1 MEHFALNWPH
11 PHGYLDTAS
20 YGIPSHSTTQAIESV
35 LREWSEGS
43 GVWEDWQSFTNQ
55 ARESFA
61 QLMSVPPSS
70 VSVGSALSQ
79 VFAPIAQSLE
89 PGDLVVVPE
98 LEFTSNLFPWLVQ
111 QERKVQVKTVPL
123 GEFLDTVA
131 SGCTLAAISV
141 VQSSTGEVVD
151 LAGFAEAAR
160 LGGALTV
167 LDATQAAG
175 WYPID
180 ASKFDAVGT
189 AGYKWMCSPRGVAY
203 LSTTQRM
210 RARMSPDAAG
220 WFAGEDVFDSL
231 YGGPLRLAS
240 DARRF
245 DISPAW
251 FSWIGAVQ
259 ANREIAQLG
268 IDRIFQHNR
277 SLAMAFTQELGLPDR
292 GSAIVSVRLNEGVE
306 AASLGLRS
314 SMRNGGTR
322 LSFHLYNDENDV
334 QMAVDALKG
343 KVSVA

>member
-1 MEHFALNWPH
+1 MEPFAINWPH
-11 PHGYLDTAS
+11 PSGYLDTAS
-20 YGIPSHSTTQAIESV
+20 YGIPSRSTTQAMESV
-35 LREWSEGS
+35 LRQWSEGL
-43 GVWEDWQSFTNQ
+43 GVWEEWQSSTNQ
-55 ARESFA
+55 ARDSFA
-61 QLMSVPPSS
+61 QLMSVHSSS

-79 VFAPIAQSLE
+79 VFGPIAQSLE
-89 PGDLVVVPE
+89 PGDVVVVPE
-98 LEFTSNLFPWLVQ
+98 MEFTSNLFPWLVQ
-111 QERKVQVKTVPL
+111 QQRKVQVKTVPL
-123 GEFLDTVA
+123 VNFLDEVS

-151 LAGFAEAAR
+151 LDGFAEAAR
-160 LGGALTV
+160 LGGALSV

-203 LSTTQRM
+203 LTTSERM

-220 WFAGEDVFDSL
+220 WFAGEDIFDSL

-251 FSWIGAVQ
+251 FSWIGAVE
-259 ANREIAQLG
+259 ANREIAAIG
-268 IDRIFQHNR
+268 VEEIFRHNR
-277 SLAMAFTQELGLPDR
+277 SLASAFSQELGLPQQ
-292 GSAIVSVRLNEGVE
+292 GSAIVSVRLKEGVD
-306 AASLGLRS
+306 ARSLGLRS
-314 SMRNGGTR
+314 SVRNGGTR

-334 QMAVDALKG
+334 QLAVDALKG
-343 KVSVA
+343 KIIAT